1 MTDITKYRALGRAAI
16 KQYPEL
22 SKMSAEEAA
31 KFIQEKSYKGLPE
44 FRSSLG
50 LGNEII
56 SDPVHLANKRDE
68 YGRVVGAYAASNP
81 KGIVI
86 NPKATDK
93 EGQLGIFMH
102 EYGHQLDDA
111 ARAYAKLQAKRA
123 EYEKEPWLPNP
134 LNKIMKYK
142 DISKQQEAAE
152 ALRKNYPS
160 GKIDPFLDSPEILDF
175 KPSFKDP
182 SQKGDPLHHFKR
194 DFPREN
200 IKRIKKGG
208 LEEVVQD
215 ERFKKLRSLIS

>member
-1 MTDITKYRALGRAAI
+1 MTDITKYRALGREAI

-22 SKMSAEEAA
+22 KNMSAQQAA
-31 KFIQEKSYKGLPE
+31 RFIQKKAYKGLPE

-56 SDPVHLANKRDE
+56 DDPEYLSTKRDE
-68 YGRVVGAYAASNP
+68 QGNVVGAYAASNP
-81 KGIVI
+81 KGIII
-86 NPKATDK
+86 NSKAKDR
-93 EGQLGIFMH
+93 EGQLGILMH

-111 ARAYAKLQAKRA
+111 ARAYARLQEKRA
-123 EYEKEPWLPNP
+123 EYEKESWLPNP
-134 LNKIMKYK
+134 IKKIMKYK

-152 ALRKNYPS
+152 AMRKNYPS
-160 GKIDPFLDSPEILDF
+160 GKIDPFLDSPEILEF

-182 SQKGDPLHHFKR
+182 SQKKDPLHHFKR

-208 LEEVVQD
+208 LEEVVMD
-215 ERFKKLRSLIS
+215 DKFKKLRSLIS

>member
-1 MTDITKYRALGRAAI
+1 MKDRDA
-16 KQYPEL
+16 Q
-22 SKMSAEEAA
+22 
-31 KFIQEKSYKGLPE
+31 
-44 FRSSLG
+44 LG
-50 LGNEII
+50 L
-56 SDPVHLANKRDE
+56 
-68 YGRVVGAYAASNP
+68 
-81 KGIVI
+81 
-86 NPKATDK
+86 
-93 EGQLGIFMH
+93 FMH

-123 EYEKEPWLPNP
+123 EYEKESWFPNP
-134 LNKIMKYK
+134 FKKLMKYK

-182 SQKGDPLHHFKR
+182 SKKGDPLHHFKR

-208 LEEVVQD
+208 LEEVVMD